1 MLPKNLKYGNK
12 VEASLARSYTS
23 NIQPNGALGGYTP
36 NSVATINIPTG
47 PNLALIALESILKF
61 TITNNDAGNAD
72 SRFDSGGAHG
82 LIQRIRVFHGSNL
95 LEDTDNYGLL
105 AREYFDLQVSTDAS
119 YGKYSVL
126 TGTRNDLV
134 VNGAKALCV
143 NSGAIIAG
151 GSTNTYTLTLLSI
164 LGSLSGNNYFPLF
177 ECTSAPLRLE
187 IQFVS
192 SLAQAACCP
201 ANPSA
206 FTINAIEYIASYIEL
221 SSEALAI
228 IRGGQTGPLSYS
240 LQGVR
245 NYNTSVALAGG
256 GATTQVNFNVPAKF
270 GSVKS
275 VIASIRNSAAGVNAA
290 TYYPHSCDLNGLQ
303 SYFFKIGS
311 KSSVPAIAPST
322 VPQYFCELL
331 KAVGSISDLNHE
343 PSIDITSYSQSA
355 AVTSD
360 QAAITEGNV
369 NSGSF

>member
-1 MLPKNLKYGNK
+1 M
-12 VEASLARSYTS
+12 
-23 NIQPNGALGGYTP
+23 
-36 NSVATINIPTG
+36 
-47 PNLALIALESILKF
+47 
-61 TITNNDAGNAD
+61 
-72 SRFDSGGAHG
+72 
-82 LIQRIRVFHGSNL
+82 
-95 LEDTDNYGLL
+95 
-105 AREYFDLQVSTDAS
+105 
-119 YGKYSVL
+119 
-126 TGTRNDLV
+126 
-134 VNGAKALCV
+134 
-143 NSGAIIAG
+143 
-151 GSTNTYTLTLLSI
+151 
-164 LGSLSGNNYFPLF
+164 
-177 ECTSAPLRLE
+177 
-187 IQFVS
+187 
-192 SLAQAACCP
+192 AQAACCP

-360 QAAITEGNV
+360 QTAITAGNV
-369 NSGSF
+369 NSGSFYIGLDLENYAESDKSTIYTGYDTRNDDMYINMTFNRANAMPSARQDAFVMFDQELVFANGTCYVSF